1 MLKGKQKPN
10 QQNTHM
16 ADKKTKTKKKKNE
29 KTVFLESTQD
39 TQSNDIHCILTESI

>member
-1 MLKGKQKPN
+1 MLKRKQKPN
-10 QQNTHM
+10 QQNTHVT
-16 ADKKTKTKKKKNE
+16 DKKKQQQKKNNE

>member
-1 MLKGKQKPN
+1 
-10 QQNTHM
+10 M
-16 ADKKTKTKKKKNE
+16 ADKKTKTKKKTNE